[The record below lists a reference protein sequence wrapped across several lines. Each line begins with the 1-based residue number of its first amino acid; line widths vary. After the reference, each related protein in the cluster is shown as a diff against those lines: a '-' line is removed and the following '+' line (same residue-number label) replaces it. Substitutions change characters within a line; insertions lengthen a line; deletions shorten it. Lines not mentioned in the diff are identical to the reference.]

1 MGVRHSKQ
9 ADHSDDPLDFGSLV
23 PLNTD
28 TTATWDYDTKV
39 VKRLIKE
46 GRLAPFY
53 QGYYDRPDIRNGSQV
68 DLLTSASHGL
78 LQQTTLAVKKNESS
92 MLAMAAERM
101 GLLLARHIP
110 ENVQRYVLYKDS
122 VECPICFLYYP
133 PFINHTR
140 CCDKLIC
147 TECFLQL
154 KRSVGLPSLAIHCP
168 FCMQPHLGVIRIPP
182 PWSLHYA
189 SFCDRRFDFVQ
200 DQSMGKR
207 KRLYIFDPD
216 VVLVDHVR
224 PDWQEN
230 IGSSSRNTS
239 SNGSTRRTVVRPL
252 QAATIDLVSNISSSV
267 ESTDSMPEDF
277 LVMEYLRLGTM
288 AARQGKESVTHH
300 PASTQIQSPSSSSLS
315 HF

>member
-1 MGVRHSKQ
+1 MGVLHSKQ
-9 ADHSDDPLDFGSLV
+9 ADNSDDPLDFGPLV
-23 PLNTD
+23 PQD
-28 TTATWDYDTKV
+28 HAASWDYDTKV

-53 QGYYDRPDIRNGSQV
+53 HGYYEKPDIRNGSQV

-78 LQQTTLAVKKNESS
+78 IQQTNPAFKNGNSS

-122 VECPICFLYYP
+122 VECPICFLFYP

-140 CCDKLIC
+140 CCNKLIC
-147 TECFLQL
+147 TACFLQL
-154 KRSVGLPSLAIHCP
+154 KRSIDSPSLAIHCP
-168 FCMQPHLGVIRIPP
+168 FCMQPHLGVIRVPP

-189 SFCDRRFDFVQ
+189 NFCNRRSDIPV
-200 DQSMGKR
+200 GKR
-207 KRLYIFDPD
+207 KRFYIFDPD

-239 SNGSTRRTVVRPL
+239 SNGSTRRAVVRPFR
-252 QAATIDLVSNISSSV
+252 TGTLVSDMSSSV
-267 ESTDSMPEDF
+267 ESTDSLPDDS
-277 LVMEYLRLGTM
+277 LILEYLRSSNSM
-288 AARQGKESVTHH
+288 IKKEHQEIENSTH
-300 PASTQIQSPSSSSLS
+300 L
-315 HF
+315 